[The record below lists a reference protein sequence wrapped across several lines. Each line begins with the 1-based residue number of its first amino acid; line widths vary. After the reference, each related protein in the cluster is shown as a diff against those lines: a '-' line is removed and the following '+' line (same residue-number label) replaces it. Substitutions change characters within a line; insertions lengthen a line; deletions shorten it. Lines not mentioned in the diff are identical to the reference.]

1 MDLESK
7 IITEI
12 EKAEDDNKLLFFRS
26 GIGQHFKNINA
37 CYAVLLIRLSQ
48 HHNSVARMLVE
59 TKSVDQPIH
68 KDDPLIVL
76 MKSIEIKL
84 DEIETDLKNAL
95 IFAKKLNK
103 EN

>member
-1 MDLESK
+1 
-7 IITEI
+7 
-12 EKAEDDNKLLFFRS
+12 
-26 GIGQHFKNINA
+26 
-37 CYAVLLIRLSQ
+37 
-48 HHNSVARMLVE
+48 MLVE